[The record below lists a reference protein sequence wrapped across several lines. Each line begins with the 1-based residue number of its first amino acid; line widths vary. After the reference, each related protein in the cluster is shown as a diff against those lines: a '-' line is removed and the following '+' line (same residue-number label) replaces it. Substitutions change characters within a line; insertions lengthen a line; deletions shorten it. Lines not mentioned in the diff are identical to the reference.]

1 MSCSF
6 SLSRTL
12 VLGSLGNSF
21 ELYLC
26 DMIKIIDEMHHDSI
40 ADDAAETLMF
50 VSSLFEGN
58 DDPTLNY
65 YILMLKKLMV
75 LHPLSNLTPLY
86 IVLLLHHT
94 LACFISRQQCM
105 EAIFSCC
112 GASLFWGR
120 ERSLLRREKRRR
132 RKVVFRCSILCEIHT
147 CKESPPFCSNC
158 N

>member
-65 YILMLKKLMV
+65 V
-75 LHPLSNLTPLY
+75 DVEEVNGLTP
-86 IVLLLHHT
+86 
-94 LACFISRQQCM
+94 
-105 EAIFSCC
+105 
-112 GASLFWGR
+112 SL
-120 ERSLLRREKRRR
+120 
-132 RKVVFRCSILCEIHT
+132 
-147 CKESPPFCSNC
+147 
-158 N
+158 